1 LSTGSAEAAVFA
13 LTPETDVLA
22 RAPVYRDMPR
32 PADRLR
38 ALGRALAAS
47 PSFREMSQA
56 VLVVRTEEPQRL
68 ALLGRLSSAEMVRAE
83 ALPSILDRGLRR
95 LRYVS
100 YGDAEAAARSLAG
113 QLVDGLG
120 AETLAR
126 CSFVG
131 LPRGGLIVMGM
142 LAYLLDLRAEQI
154 SGSDRSIGGMSDK
167 AAPLVVVDD
176 CALSGFRFAEV
187 LEQTVASSV
196 VFAHLFSHPDLRKSI
211 REREQRVSGCYAGED
226 LLDLAD
232 EILDED
238 RMAWEERWHR
248 RSDGRAYWFGLPEHV
263 CFPWNEPD
271 ITIWNA
277 ETGRE
282 EAPWR
287 MVPPDFCLKNRP
299 VSSHSLRLQEQPV
312 CEGPIRPTAGTVF
325 ARLDDGVVAADV
337 ENGQAFSFQGIA
349 GKIWMALVAG
359 AGPESVVDQL
369 VTVYDVEHTRLRSD
383 VDSLVR
389 RAVDLGL
396 LERVGDA

>member
-1 LSTGSAEAAVFA
+1 
-13 LTPETDVLA
+13 
-22 RAPVYRDMPR
+22 
-32 PADRLR
+32 
-38 ALGRALAAS
+38 
-47 PSFREMSQA
+47 MSQA

-68 ALLGRLSSAEMVRAE
+68 ALLGRFSSAEMIRAE

-95 LRYVS
+95 MRYVS

-154 SGSDRSIGGMSDK
+154 SASDRSIGGMSDQT
-167 AAPLVVVDD
+167 APLVVVDD
-176 CALSGFRFAEV
+176 CALSGFRFAET
-187 LEQTVASSV
+187 LEQTAAPSV

-211 REREQRVSGCYAGED
+211 QEREQRVSGCYAGED

-277 ETGRE
+277 ETERE

-287 MVPPDFCLKNRP
+287 MVPPEFCLKNRP
-299 VSSHSLRLQEQPV
+299 VSSHGLRLQEQTV
-312 CEGPIRPTAGTVF
+312 CKGPIRPTAGTLF
-325 ARLDDGVVAADV
+325 ARLDDGIVAADV
-337 ENGQAFSFQGIA
+337 ESGQAFSFPGIA

-359 AGPESVVDQL
+359 ADPESVVDQL
-369 VTVYDVEHTRLRSD
+369 VTVYDVQHTRLRSD